1 MERLKI
7 DNETVSG
14 CKPEW
19 ETPVIDEV
27 TDRVMAQPY
36 IRFT

>member
-1 MERLKI
+1 MKRKTASEEKSDR
-7 DNETVSG
+7 
-14 CKPEW
+14 KPEW

-27 TDRVMAQPY
+27 TERVMAQPY